1 MAGGTMTI
9 IVPDYVALTQVAQ
22 RVTCWAGGVG
32 GTANRAVRVL
42 SGAVLG
48 VQIGEEV
55 FAAQGALVLKRGG
68 ANILSG
74 YVTGSQVTFNAVNGT
89 AVGQEPNTCPASTN
103 QPTINSITMN
113 VGGNP
118 LVITLDYANFLAA
131 GTVNIAWGDGVVT
144 AGAAES
150 GTPNHTYP
158 NRGTFQLVITDAS
171 DATQFATSAVVIV

>member
-9 IVPDYVALTQVAQ
+9 VVPDYTALTQVAQ

-32 GTANRAVRVL
+32 GTANRAVRIL
-42 SGAVLG
+42 SGAVRG
-48 VQIGEEV
+48 VQIAEEV

-68 ANILSG
+68 ADILSG
-74 YVTGSQVTFNAVNGT
+74 YVTGTQATFNAVNGT
-89 AVGQEPNTCPASTN
+89 VVGQLPNTCPASTN

-118 LVITLDYANFLAA
+118 LVITLDYANFTAA
-131 GTVNIAWGDGVVT
+131 GTVNIVWGDGTVT
-144 AGAAES
+144 NGAAES

-158 NRGTFQLVITDAS
+158 NRGSFLLTITDAS
-171 DATQFATSAVVIV
+171 DATQVATSTVVIV